1 YGLAEADARTQVG
14 EGADAGLGADDGE
27 LAVCA
32 HDVRPGPDLG
42 VLVCGV
48 RPDDGAGGDV
58 RGAEQLC
65 AGQDRHILTDRDID
79 VDPRGVRVDDGDS
92 GAHEL
97 LALAAVEL
105 LAQVGQ
111 LDAVVRSFDLPQ
123 IAGDGG
129 RHRPAGLTGEADDI
143 G

>member
-1 YGLAEADARTQVG
+1 MTASSPWVRTM
-14 EGADAGLGADDGE
+14 
-27 LAVCA
+27 CA
-32 HDVRPGPDLG
+32 PAPTSVSLSVVSGPMTAP
-42 VLVCGV
+42 VVTSVAPSSCV
-48 RPDDGAGGDV
+48 P
-58 RGAEQLC
+58 
-65 AGQDRHILTDRDID
+65 QDRHILTDRDID

-143 G
+143 GEVLLSLGVVGRQGR